1 MLFSSCLNAK
11 AVLKYAHQMNH
22 HANNRMSFSPVIS
35 SFYLETKAF
44 SALSLGEFY
53 AVAKL
58 RQDVFILDQQSF
70 YQDLDGFDQHAQHFM
85 CYANASKQELTA
97 YARYRCLPA
106 QNEVSTT
113 VQIERMV
120 VAAQWRG
127 QGLGETLMQAMLQD
141 INIRHV
147 SCEVRLSAQLTAQ
160 AFYHKLGFVS
170 QGDIYDDGGIDH
182 ICMFKKTG

>member
-1 MLFSSCLNAK
+1 MS
-11 AVLKYAHQMNH
+11 H

-44 SALSLGEFY
+44 LALSLGEFY

-58 RQDVFILDQQSF
+58 RQDVFILEQQSF
-70 YQDLDGFDQHAQHFM
+70 YQDLDGFDQQAQHFM
-85 CYANASKQELTA
+85 CYTNAPKQVLVA
-97 YARYRCLPA
+97 CARYRCLPA
-106 QNEVSTT
+106 QHDVSTT

-141 INIRHV
+141 INNRHAP
-147 SCEVRLSAQLTAQ
+147 CELRLSAQLTAQ
-160 AFYHKLGFVS
+160 AFYHKFGFVS
-170 QGDIYDDGGIDH
+170 QGDKYDDGGIDH
-182 ICMFKKTG
+182 ICMLKNTA